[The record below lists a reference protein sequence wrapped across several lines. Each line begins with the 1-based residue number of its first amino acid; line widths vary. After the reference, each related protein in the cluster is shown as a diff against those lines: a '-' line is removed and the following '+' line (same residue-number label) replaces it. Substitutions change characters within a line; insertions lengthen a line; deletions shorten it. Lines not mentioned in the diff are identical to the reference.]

1 MQRDI
6 ETYKNVEKDK
16 EFLTETNVLVTSILD
31 KLGNTLSLISQ
42 VDTSKQRDIEDN
54 VKSYYLNISEL
65 SRLLNERIDRM
76 RDHVEIQV
84 NADLQRLLSNIQD
97 SENIV

>member
-6 ETYKNVEKDK
+6 ETHKNVKKDK
-16 EFLTETNVLVTSILD
+16 EFLTETNVLVTNILD
-31 KLGNTLSLISQ
+31 KLGNTLNLISQ
-42 VDTSKQRDIEDN
+42 VDTSKQRNIEDN
-54 VKSYYLNISEL
+54 VKSYYLNVSEL
-65 SRLLNERIDRM
+65 SRILNERIDQM

-84 NADLQRLLSNIQD
+84 NADLQRLLSNIQG

>member
-1 MQRDI
+1 MSLCIKLLDIMQRDI

-54 VKSYYLNISEL
+54 VK
-65 SRLLNERIDRM
+65 R
-76 RDHVEIQV
+76 
-84 NADLQRLLSNIQD
+84 
-97 SENIV
+97 

>member
-6 ETYKNVEKDK
+6 ETHRNVEKDK
-16 EFLTETNVLVTSILD
+16 EFLTETNVLVTNILD

-42 VDTSKQRDIEDN
+42 VDASKQRDIEDN
-54 VKSYYLNISEL
+54 VKSYYLNVLEL
-65 SRLLNERIDRM
+65 SRLLNERIDQM

-84 NADLQRLLSNIQD
+84 NADLQRLLRNIQD
-97 SENIV
+97 SEDMM